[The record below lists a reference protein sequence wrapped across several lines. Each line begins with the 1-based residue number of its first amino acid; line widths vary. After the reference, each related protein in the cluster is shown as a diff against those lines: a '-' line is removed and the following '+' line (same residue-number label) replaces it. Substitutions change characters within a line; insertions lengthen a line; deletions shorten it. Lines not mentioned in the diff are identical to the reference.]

1 VAFKSH
7 LNEQRNPRSNK
18 PLSASTKHTT
28 LGALKAFFLWL
39 ADQPGYRSAVSYS
52 DAEYFNASEHDRAV
66 ASAKRE
72 QVAPTPEQILRVLRS
87 MPTTTEIDLRNRALV
102 AFVFLTGMRDGAVA
116 STKLKHVDL
125 ADGSVFQDA
134 RDMRTKFSKTFRTWF
149 FPVGDEVRQIVEDW
163 VQYLREQAAW
173 GQDDPLFPATQIAR
187 GSSTKF
193 EASGL
198 AREHWSSAS
207 PIRQI
212 FRTAFEGAGLSYF
225 NPHSFRKTLAL
236 LGEQLCHGPEEF
248 KAWSQNIGHE
258 DVMTTLRSY
267 GEVPSRRQAEIIR
280 HLAEPA
286 IERDVVLDDVM
297 RSIEKLR
304 RS

>member
-1 VAFKSH
+1 
-7 LNEQRNPRSNK
+7 
-18 PLSASTKHTT
+18 
-28 LGALKAFFLWL
+28 
-39 ADQPGYRSAVSYS
+39 
-52 DAEYFNASEHDRAV
+52 
-66 ASAKRE
+66 
-72 QVAPTPEQILRVLRS
+72 
-87 MPTTTEIDLRNRALV
+87 
-102 AFVFLTGMRDGAVA
+102 
-116 STKLKHVDL
+116 
-125 ADGSVFQDA
+125 
-134 RDMRTKFSKTFRTWF
+134 MRTKFSKTFRTWF

-212 FRTAFEGAGLSYF
+212 FRTAFEAAGLSYF